1 MGDTNN
7 NNNADTNDMEE
18 EMDGI
23 HWDDGSVSLW
33 QCKTPSHVTVLR
45 RSSH

>member
-7 NNNADTNDMEE
+7 NNNNDDMEE

-33 QCKTPSHVTVLR
+33 QRETPSHVTVLR